1 MAEGWLRHLAGDRFE
16 AISAGTDTQGIHPL
30 TVESMR
36 ERGIEIPG
44 QRSKSVENFLGQSFD
59 FVITVCDKARENCP
73 IFPGSSTSLH
83 WSLSDPAEAKG
94 TFDEEMAVFRQVRDE
109 IGDRLRQFM
118 REFSS

>member
-1 MAEGWLRHLAGDRFE
+1 M
-16 AISAGTDTQGIHPL
+16 
-30 TVESMR
+30 
-36 ERGIEIPG
+36 
-44 QRSKSVENFLGQSFD
+44 SVEKFLGQSFD
-59 FVITVCDKARENCP
+59 FVITVCDKAREICP
-73 IFPGSSTSLH
+73 TFPGSSTSLH